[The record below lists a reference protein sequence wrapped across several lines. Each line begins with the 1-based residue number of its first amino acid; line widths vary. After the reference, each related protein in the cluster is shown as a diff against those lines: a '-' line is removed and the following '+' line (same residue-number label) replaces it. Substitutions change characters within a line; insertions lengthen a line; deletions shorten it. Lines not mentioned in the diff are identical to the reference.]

1 MTFAVEF
8 KKARVACGLTQE
20 ETARAIRRSVQT
32 VSRYERG
39 LSTPEWAD
47 LTFIS
52 EVLDTDLNRLID
64 AWQETQR
71 EQANEGNAK
80 AAVDLAVSQ
89 HHRLPEEI
97 RFDDEFISP
106 IYRLDTETIRKSGVL
121 EDQSDPVQ
129 AKLFSLLLEAR
140 ESFAQAQRAL
150 ASTGV
155 TTYGFVSGATVTVNP
170 GETLEEV
177 SQRLGIDPKT
187 GLPIE
192 D

>member
-1 MTFAVEF
+1 MTFADEF
-8 KKARVACGLTQE
+8 KNARTAHGLTQE
-20 ETARAIRRSVQT
+20 EAARAIRRSVQT

-47 LTFIS
+47 LTFIA
-52 EVLDTDLNRLID
+52 EALDTDLNRLID

-71 EQANEGNAK
+71 EQASEGNAR

-89 HHRLPEEI
+89 HHLLPAEI
-97 RFDDEFISP
+97 HFDDEFISP
-106 IYRLDTETIRKSGVL
+106 IFRLDSETIRNSGVL
-121 EDQSDPVQ
+121 EDQSDPAQ

-140 ESFAQAQRAL
+140 ESFVQAQRAM

-155 TTYGFVSGATVTVNP
+155 TTYGFASGATVTVNP

-177 SQRLGIDPKT
+177 SQRLGIDPET
-187 GLPIE
+187 G
-192 D
+192 